1 MKPARLT
8 KKGQVTIPKAIRDF
22 LEIET
27 GDKVLF
33 EIRGKDVVLIPIK
46 KTIFD
51 FRAEEEKGGEQ

>member
-8 KKGQVTIPKAIRDF
+8 RKGQVTIPKAIRDF
-22 LEIET
+22 LELET

-33 EIRGKDVVLIPIK
+33 EIRGKNVILVPIK

-51 FRAEEEKGGEQ
+51 FRSEQKEGGKQ

>member
-8 KKGQVTIPKAIRDF
+8 RKGQVTIPKAIRDF
-22 LEIET
+22 LELET

-33 EIRGKDVVLIPIK
+33 EIRGKDVILVPIK

-51 FRAEEEKGGEQ
+51 FRSEQKEGRKQ

>member
-8 KKGQVTIPKAIRDF
+8 KKGQVTIPKAIRDY

-51 FRAEEEKGGEQ
+51 FRSEELEGGK